1 MISIIL
7 GLIFIAFTVFAV
19 LPAGPLAWGSE
30 VISFLKGGAPVLAAL
45 IGLICLF
52 IGAADI
58 KDKKEAKKEDAAKN
72 DARAK
77 RIIDY
82 AKRKADIFRFLN
94 RVSVCCLL

>member
-7 GLIFIAFTVFAV
+7 GIIFIAFTVFSV
-19 LPAGPLAWGSE
+19 LPVCPLNWGPE
-30 VISFLKGGAPVLAAL
+30 VITFLKGGAPVFAAL

-72 DARAK
+72 E
-77 RIIDY
+77 
-82 AKRKADIFRFLN
+82 
-94 RVSVCCLL
+94 